1 MGPMEGGVKMI
12 DYTILIL
19 FVLLAGTM
27 LAIAKCLVNINE
39 IDKRI
44 DEICAEEKRQN
55 KRIETME
62 KRELI
67 RQLEQRRDKA
77 YIESKDLFKEW

>member
-1 MGPMEGGVKMI
+1 MI
-12 DYTILIL
+12 DYAIMILC
-19 FVLLAGTM
+19 VLLACTM
-27 LAIAKCLVNINE
+27 LATAKCLVNINE

-55 KRIETME
+55 KRIEIME

-77 YIESKDLFKEW
+77 YVEAKDLFKEW

>member
-1 MGPMEGGVKMI
+1 MTMI
-12 DYTILIL
+12 GFSIMILCNFLI
-19 FVLLAGTM
+19 
-27 LAIAKCLVNINE
+27 IAKSLININS

-44 DEICAEEKRQN
+44 NEICDETRRQN

-67 RQLEQRRDKA
+67 RQLEQSHDKTYVEA
-77 YIESKDLFKEW
+77 QDLFKKW

>member
-1 MGPMEGGVKMI
+1 MI

-19 FVLLAGTM
+19 YVLLAGAM
-27 LAIAKCLVNINE
+27 LATAKCLVNINE

-55 KRIETME
+55 KRIDVLE

-67 RQLEQRRDKA
+67 RQLEQKRDQT
-77 YIESKDLFKEW
+77 YVQSKDLFKEW

>member
-1 MGPMEGGVKMI
+1 MA
-12 DYTILIL
+12 TIVYAIVIL
-19 FVLLAGTM
+19 CVLLAGAM

-77 YIESKDLFKEW
+77 YIEAKDLFKEW

>member
-1 MGPMEGGVKMI
+1 MI
-12 DYTILIL
+12 DYTIMIL
-19 FVLLAGTM
+19 FVLLAGAM
-27 LAIAKCLVNINE
+27 LATAKCLVNINE

-55 KRIETME
+55 KRMDILE

-67 RQLEQRRDKA
+67 RQLEIRRDKA
-77 YIESKDLFKEW
+77 YVESKDLFKEW

>member
-1 MGPMEGGVKMI
+1 MI

-19 FVLLAGTM
+19 CVLLAVTM
-27 LAIAKCLVNINE
+27 LATAKCLVNINE

-44 DEICAEEKRQN
+44 DEICAEEKRQD
-55 KRIETME
+55 KRIDTLE

-67 RQLEQRRDKA
+67 RQLEQKRDQT
-77 YIESKDLFKEW
+77 YIPSKDLFKEW

>member
-1 MGPMEGGVKMI
+1 MI
-12 DYTILIL
+12 DYSILIL
-19 FVLLAGTM
+19 LVLLASAM
-27 LAIAKCLVNINE
+27 LATAKCLVNINE

-44 DEICAEEKRQN
+44 DEIIAEETRQN
-55 KRIETME
+55 KRIDVLE

-77 YIESKDLFKEW
+77 YVESKDLFKDW

>member
-1 MGPMEGGVKMI
+1 MI

-19 FVLLAGTM
+19 FVLLAGAM
-27 LAIAKCLVNINE
+27 LATAKCLIDINK

-44 DEICAEEKRQN
+44 DEICAEETRQN
-55 KRIETME
+55 KRIESME

-67 RQLEQRRDKA
+67 RQLEQKRDQT
-77 YIESKDLFKEW
+77 YIRPKDLFKEW

>member
-1 MGPMEGGVKMI
+1 MI

-19 FVLLAGTM
+19 CVLLAGAM
-27 LAIAKCLVNINE
+27 LATAKCLVNINK

-55 KRIETME
+55 KRIENLE

-67 RQLEQRRDKA
+67 RQLEERRDKT
-77 YIESKDLFKEW
+77 YIQSKDLFKDW

>member
-1 MGPMEGGVKMI
+1 MI
-12 DYTILIL
+12 DYSILIL

-27 LAIAKCLVNINE
+27 LATAKCLIDINK

-44 DEICAEEKRQN
+44 DEIIDEETRQN
-55 KRIETME
+55 KRIDILE

-67 RQLEQRRDKA
+67 RQLEQKRDQT
-77 YIESKDLFKEW
+77 YIRPKDLFKEW

>member
-1 MGPMEGGVKMI
+1 MIGVIMI
-12 DYTILIL
+12 LC
-19 FVLLAGTM
+19 VLLALTM
-27 LAIAKCLVNINE
+27 LATAKCLIDINK

-55 KRIETME
+55 KRIDILE

-67 RQLEQRRDKA
+67 RQLEQKRDQT
-77 YIESKDLFKEW
+77 YIQSKDLFKEW

>member
-1 MGPMEGGVKMI
+1 MI

-19 FVLLAGTM
+19 FVLLAATM
-27 LAIAKCLVNINE
+27 LATAKCLVNINE

-44 DEICAEEKRQN
+44 DSILSEEKRQN
-55 KRIETME
+55 KRIDILE

-67 RQLEQRRDKA
+67 RQLEQKRDQT
-77 YIESKDLFKEW
+77 YVQSKDLFKKW

>member
-1 MGPMEGGVKMI
+1 MI

-19 FVLLAGTM
+19 FVLLAGAM
-27 LAIAKCLVNINE
+27 LATAKCLVNINE

-55 KRIETME
+55 KRIDILE

-67 RQLEQRRDKA
+67 RQLELRRDKT
-77 YIESKDLFKEW
+77 YIEAKDLFKGW